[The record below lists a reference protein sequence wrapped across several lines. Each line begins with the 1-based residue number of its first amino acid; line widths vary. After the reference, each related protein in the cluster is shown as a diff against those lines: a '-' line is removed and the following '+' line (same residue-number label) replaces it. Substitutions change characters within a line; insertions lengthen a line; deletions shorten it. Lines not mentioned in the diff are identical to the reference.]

1 MHQVII
7 NPLVRKMNFE
17 KMFRDIPASWD
28 FSFNKFPKVDIIEN
42 ETSHQIFVELP
53 GVKKED
59 IKIVIEDGILRL
71 SGEKKKENL
80 STEDVKVLNS
90 ERRFG
95 KFERKFRIPED
106 INSDEVTAEYNNS
119 VLKITL
125 SKIVPQKPKEFVI
138 EVK

>member
-42 ETSHQIFVELP
+42 ETSHQLFVELP

-59 IKIVIEDGILRL
+59 IKIVIENGTLTL
-71 SGEKKKENL
+71 SGEKKKESFSEKN
-80 STEDVKVLNS
+80 TNVLNS
-90 ERRFG
+90 ERAFG
-95 KFERKFRIPED
+95 KFERKFSMPD
-106 INSDEVTAEYNNS
+106 DVNPDEVKASFENGLLRIIVS
-119 VLKITL
+119 KVL
-125 SKIVPQKPKEFVI
+125 PEEPKEKII

>member
-59 IKIVIEDGILRL
+59 IKIVIENGTLTL

-106 INSDEVTAEYNNS
+106 INSDEVTAEYNNG

-125 SKIVPQKPKEFVI
+125 TKIVPEKPKEFII
-138 EVK
+138 EAK

>member
-59 IKIVIEDGILRL
+59 IKIVIENGTLTL

>member
-59 IKIVIEDGILRL
+59 IKIVIENGTLTL

-106 INSDEVTAEYNNS
+106 INSDEVTAEYKNS
-119 VLKITL
+119 VLKISL